1 MAEEVREYLR
11 GVMQEHRD
19 AVANNGGE
27 QLSSFVRNIFSI
39 LERTEYRRCESGEDV
54 EDIYRLRYKAYRR
67 TDMVP
72 GNPDQVVYDELD
84 DLPNCHRFGV
94 YIDGALVSTLRIHHV
109 SQAHTIS
116 PSTIVYPDVL
126 APRLEAGQSFIDPSR
141 FAADPEWSKA
151 YPQIPYLTLRLAGMA
166 CFHFGAPYCLS
177 TIRPDHA
184 GFYRRIYE
192 SDQIGDLRDYPGLN
206 YQVVLYQADV
216 SAIQRRSF
224 VRFPFFRSTAMEQRL
239 MFGRTTM
246 GEPAPLTILPTAR
259 YTKHAA

>member
-1 MAEEVREYLR
+1 MDANVTALR
-11 GVMQEHRD
+11 GGGNAHGAAGED
-19 AVANNGGE
+19 AAGKE
-27 QLSSFVRNIFSI
+27 LSSFVRNIFSI

-54 EDIYRLRYKAYRR
+54 ENIYRLRYKAYRR

-72 GNPDQVVYDELD
+72 ENPDHTVYDELD
-84 DLPNCHRFGV
+84 DLPNCYRFGV
-94 YIDGALVSTLRIHHV
+94 YVDGQLVSTLRIHHV
-109 SQAHTIS
+109 TQAHAAS
-116 PSTIVYPDVL
+116 PSATVYPDVL
-126 APRLEAGQSFIDPSR
+126 LPRLAAGQSFIDPSR
-141 FAADPEWSKA
+141 FAADPEWSKL

-192 SDQIGDLRDYPGLN
+192 SEQVGDLRDYPGLN

-216 SAIQRRSF
+216 SAIRLRSF
-224 VRFPFFRSTAMEQRL
+224 VRFPFFRSTPMEQRL
-239 MFGRTTM
+239 MFGVTAK

-259 YTKHAA
+259 YMDRAA

>member
-1 MAEEVREYLR
+1 MVTSVTPIQGAAEEQRGAAAGGRE
-11 GVMQEHRD
+11 D
-19 AVANNGGE
+19 

-54 EDIYRLRYKAYRR
+54 ENIYRLRYKAYRR

-72 GNPDQVVYDELD
+72 ENPDHTVYDELD
-84 DLPNCHRFGV
+84 DLPNCYRFGV
-94 YIDGALVSTLRIHHV
+94 YIDGELVSTLRIHHV
-109 SQAHTIS
+109 TQAHASS
-116 PSTIVYPDVL
+116 PSTTVYPDVL
-126 APRLEAGQSFIDPSR
+126 LPRLAAGQSFIDPSR
-141 FAADPEWSKA
+141 FAADPEWSKL

-192 SDQIGDLRDYPGLN
+192 SEQIGDLRDYPGLN

-216 SAIQRRSF
+216 SAIRLRSF
-224 VRFPFFRSTAMEQRL
+224 VRFPFFRSTPMEQRL
-239 MFGRTTM
+239 MFGVTAK

-259 YTKHAA
+259 YMDRAA